1 MRRDARGPRERGQA
15 FCAHVSVRLVTSA
28 IVALVVVALV
38 SSPAMAAEPPPLAL
52 DPGFRVELVA
62 EGLGA
67 PRMLA
72 FDASGTL
79 LVSIPSQG
87 RIVAIPAARQPEPL
101 RSPVTVAEGLRLPHG
116 IVVRDGYLW
125 VAETGRVLRF
135 RYDVATRRAAEPVVI
150 VPDLPAGAHHW
161 TRSIAFGPDGRLYV
175 AIGSSCDVCREADR
189 RRAAIV
195 SYAPDGSSE
204 RIVATGLRNPVGLAF
219 HPTTRELW
227 TTVNER
233 DWRDGRAPPDFL
245 SLVREGAVYGWPDCY
260 AQNGALAPDPEF
272 RGTGDCRSFTRPSIE
287 LPPHAAPLG
296 MAFYTGTQFPATYRR
311 DLFVA
316 LHGSRPELPAAG
328 YKLVRV
334 VMAANRQPRVEDF
347 ATRWR
352 VGNRVWGRP
361 VDVLVGRDGAL
372 YVSDDHGGRV
382 LRITFAR

>member
-1 MRRDARGPRERGQA
+1 
-15 FCAHVSVRLVTSA
+15 L
-28 IVALVVVALV
+28 IVVALV
-38 SSPAMAAEPPPLAL
+38 HSPAMAAEPLPLAL

-245 SLVREGAVYGWPDCY
+245 SLVREGAGYGWPDCY
-260 AQNGALAPDPEF
+260 AQGGALVPDPEF
-272 RGTGDCRSFTRPSIE
+272 RGTGDCRSFARPSIE

-296 MAFYTGTQFPATYRR
+296 MAFYTGMQFPAAYRR
-311 DLFVA
+311 NLFVA
-316 LHGSRPELPAAG
+316 LHGARPELPAAG

-352 VGNRVWGRP
+352 VGNQVWGRP

-382 LRITFAR
+382 LRITFGR